1 MNFSIPIS
9 LIEIAG
15 SGFHI
20 AVNALVNGKP
30 ANVLIDTGASQTVF
44 DKNRIELFS
53 NAIELEKA
61 EKLSKGLGTDSM
73 EGYQFTVNQFVLGDI
88 VLDNFE
94 IVALD
99 LSHIN
104 ASYQELELTA
114 IDMVLGGDFLV
125 QHNAVIDY
133 EKREI
138 HFSVQSKNRCCH
150 FGLGT
155 QQTSFLPNHVQRFLA
170 IQS

>member
-1 MNFSIPIS
+1 MIFSVPIS
-9 LIEIAG
+9 LIEIVG

-20 AVNALVNGKP
+20 AVNAFVNGKS

-53 NAIELEKA
+53 NETELEKA

-73 EGYQFTVNQFVLGDI
+73 EGYQFTINQFVLGDI
-88 VLDNFE
+88 VLDNLE

-104 ASYQELELTA
+104 ASYKELELTA

-125 QHNAVIDY
+125 EHNAVIDY
-133 EKREI
+133 QKKEI
-138 HFSVQSKNRCCH
+138 QFS
-150 FGLGT
+150 T
-155 QQTSFLPNHVQRFLA
+155 
-170 IQS
+170 